1 MDLRLEHQRVKKNKG
16 WPGGINARIKLK
28 GVGVQNKALGRYI
41 GKIRFLLTT
50 VLSVERI
57 AFSLIQSISIGR
69 LWKRN
74 ARKKYIN

>member
-1 MDLRLEHQRVKKNKG
+1 M
-16 WPGGINARIKLK
+16 IKLK

-69 LWKRN
+69 L
-74 ARKKYIN
+74 